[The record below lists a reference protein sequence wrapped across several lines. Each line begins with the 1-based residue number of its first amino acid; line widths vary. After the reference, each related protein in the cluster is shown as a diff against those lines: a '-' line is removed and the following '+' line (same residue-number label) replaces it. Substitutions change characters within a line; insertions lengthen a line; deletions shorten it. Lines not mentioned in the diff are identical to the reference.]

1 MAALINVRR
10 DVSDT
15 FYRYKMERLQT
26 KVEGKGNGIK
36 TVIVNLT
43 SVAQS
48 LERPGAYLIKFF
60 GFELGAQ
67 TNIDPKDDRWII
79 NGAHESAKLQDL
91 LDVFIKKFVLCHK
104 CKNPET
110 RTEIKDERIYLDC
123 KACGVRSDVDL
134 RHKLSGFILKSQTT
148 GKKGKKDKAARK
160 EARKAKQNG
169 QANGNGK
176 ASDDDDNSNHSGDK
190 ETGDSGSANGDANG
204 DIASDDDA
212 FTRKIKAEAQD
223 IKQAE
228 IEVKDDEWAVDMS
241 EEAVKARQQ
250 NLPDEFKQKLVLNGE
265 DDDEDG
271 EAGGNTVYDQLG
283 DWIQE
288 QTEEKGSVD
297 QIDGVDIFV
306 KAKELGIDGK
316 HRTVQVLVLTL
327 FDDNVIVQIPKRA
340 SLLAKMIG
348 ESERHQKALLNGT
361 ERFVGERMKSSPAF
375 VDKIVKILALYY
387 QHDLASEEVLTKW
400 CSRASKK
407 YVDVSVSR
415 KIRKATEPFLK
426 WLDEAD
432 EDSEEETE
440 EE

>member
-1 MAALINVRR
+1 MAGLVNVRR
-10 DVSDT
+10 DVSDS

-36 TVIVNLT
+36 TVVTNLT

-91 LDVFIKKFVLCHK
+91 LDIFIKKFVLCHK

-134 RHKLSGFILKSQTT
+134 RHKLSGFILKTQTT
-148 GKKGKKDKAARK
+148 GKKGKKDKAARRA
-160 EARKAKQNG
+160 ARNAKQNG
-169 QANGNGK
+169 HKG
-176 ASDDDDNSNHSGDK
+176 SDDDDRSDNSGDK
-190 ETGDSGSANGDANG
+190 ENGDSGSANGDANG

-212 FTRKIKAEAQD
+212 FTRKIKTEAQD
-223 IKQAE
+223 IKQVDL
-228 IEVKDDEWAVDMS
+228 EVKDDEWAVDMS

-250 NLPDEFKQKLVLNGE
+250 NLPDEFKQKLVING
-265 DDDEDG
+265 DDEDEDG
-271 EAGGNTVYDQLG
+271 EGGGNTVYDQLG

-288 QTEEKGSVD
+288 QINDKGSVD
-297 QIDGVDIFV
+297 KVEDLDIYV
-306 KAKELGIDGK
+306 KAKELGIEGK

-327 FDDNVIVQIPKRA
+327 FDEHILAQIPKRA
-340 SLLAKMIG
+340 GMLAKV
-348 ESERHQKALLNGT
+348 RT
-361 ERFVGERMKSSPAF
+361 
-375 VDKIVKILALYY
+375 
-387 QHDLASEEVLTKW
+387 
-400 CSRASKK
+400 
-407 YVDVSVSR
+407 
-415 KIRKATEPFLK
+415 
-426 WLDEAD
+426 
-432 EDSEEETE
+432 
-440 EE
+440 

>member
-10 DVSDT
+10 DVSDS

-36 TVIVNLT
+36 TVVVNLT

-91 LDVFIKKFVLCHK
+91 LDIFIKKFVLCHK

-134 RHKLSGFILKSQTT
+134 RHKLSGFIIKAQATS
-148 GKKGKKDKAARK
+148 KKTKKDKAARR

-169 QANGNGK
+169 QANGKG
-176 ASDDDDNSNHSGDK
+176 SEDDDKSDHSGDH
-190 ETGDSGSANGDANG
+190 ENGDSGSANGDING

-223 IKQAE
+223 IKQAV

-241 EEAVKARQQ
+241 EEAVRARQQ
-250 NLPDEFKQKLVLNGE
+250 NLPGEFKQKLVLNG
-265 DDDEDG
+265 DDEDEDG
-271 EAGGNTVYDQLG
+271 EGGGNTVYDQLG

-288 QTEEKGSVD
+288 QSQEKGGVD
-297 QIDGVDIFV
+297 KIDGVDIYV
-306 KAKELGIDGK
+306 KAKDLGIEGK

-327 FDDNVIVQIPKRA
+327 FDDNVLAQIPKRA
-340 SLLAKMIG
+340 SLLAKVC
-348 ESERHQKALLNGT
+348 QKHLP
-361 ERFVGERMKSSPAF
+361 MS
-375 VDKIVKILALYY
+375 ILVNL
-387 QHDLASEEVLTKW
+387 
-400 CSRASKK
+400 
-407 YVDVSVSR
+407 
-415 KIRKATEPFLK
+415 
-426 WLDEAD
+426 
-432 EDSEEETE
+432 
-440 EE
+440 